1 MIVFYF
7 LFQLWAKSIDQ
18 AKKLYKGSLAVRNQG
33 DAIGVLVGAPKP
45 YVLSHHLKHEIAN
58 LCSVPDDEIQDSAT
72 SYRSIWKPTHG
83 FNGLLYRVNENAI
96 VVCHRG
102 GEVVV
107 QLQKIFR
114 VPVAG
119 YSMYFVHA
127 KSFQSLGFND
137 NVGHLVQ
144 EGNQINVFRVEN
156 ISRKVILAKDEDVA
170 GRPSYLVV
178 DYLRRIFPVTPGT
191 VVVPYCPCIND
202 MVFVRGDDE
211 DTTWRARVLDFNIG
225 RHTVTGRFFKKR
237 DGDQLWVP
245 EGTRNQLIMFDSILG
260 IVAGDWVIHF
270 TTWRD
275 V

>member
-1 MIVFYF
+1 M
-7 LFQLWAKSIDQ
+7 
-18 AKKLYKGSLAVRNQG
+18 
-33 DAIGVLVGAPKP
+33 
-45 YVLSHHLKHEIAN
+45 
-58 LCSVPDDEIQDSAT
+58 
-72 SYRSIWKPTHG
+72 
-83 FNGLLYRVNENAI
+83 LYRVNENAI

-144 EGNQINVFRVEN
+144 EGNQISVFRVEN
-156 ISRKVILAKDEDVA
+156 ISRKVILAKDDDVA

-178 DYLRRIFPVTPGT
+178 DYLTPGT

-211 DTTWRARVLDFNIG
+211 DTTRRARVLDFNIR
-225 RHTVTGRFFKKR
+225 RHSCGYQKV
-237 DGDQLWVP
+237 LEINYV
-245 EGTRNQLIMFDSILG
+245 
-260 IVAGDWVIHF
+260 
-270 TTWRD
+270 
-275 V
+275 